1 MGIKEIRAKGFE
13 FFCNNGKMPTELLIN
28 GKDFRKL
35 LDMKD
40 ADMELTLE
48 STYYDGLLVTI
59 DNKINEFE
67 VR

>member
-13 FFCNNGKMPTELLIN
+13 FFCNNGKMPTELVIN
-28 GKDFRKL
+28 VKDFNEL
-35 LDMKD
+35 LSKKD
-40 ADMELTLE
+40 ADMELTPE

-59 DNKINEFE
+59 DNNIQEFE